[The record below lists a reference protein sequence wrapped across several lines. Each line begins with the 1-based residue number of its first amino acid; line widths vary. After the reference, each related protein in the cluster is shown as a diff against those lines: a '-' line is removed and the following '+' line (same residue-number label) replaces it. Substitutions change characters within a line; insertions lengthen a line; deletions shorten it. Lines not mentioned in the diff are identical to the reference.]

1 MLLKTEDRN
10 CDSRA
15 AGMIGV
21 FEVEEFTR
29 GVIYICLRQMDSRL
43 SFMGK
48 TKNNKRTCSTFSKS
62 FTYPISPLINSNIIL
77 ITKDFMST
85 FY

>member
-10 CDSRA
+10 CDSRT

-43 SFMGK
+43 SFTGK
-48 TKNNKRTCSTFSKS
+48 TKTINVHA
-62 FTYPISPLINSNIIL
+62 PHSPNPSHIPSLP
-77 ITKDFMST
+77 
-85 FY
+85 